1 MVHRVVDLDSEEVTE
16 LQGFHQWKQLSGF
29 LCLSLLARRDIKK
42 SASLSVSEQD
52 GVLNHVEMIIFVP
65 FSWVILKC
73 PIYLKDVESQ
83 TR

>member
-1 MVHRVVDLDSEEVTE
+1 MHRVEDLHSEEVTE
-16 LQGFHQWKQLSGF
+16 LQGFHQWDQLSGF

-42 SASLSVSEQD
+42 SASLSISEQD
-52 GVLNHVEMIIFVP
+52 RVLNHVEMIIFVP

-73 PIYLKDVESQ
+73 PISLKDVESQ